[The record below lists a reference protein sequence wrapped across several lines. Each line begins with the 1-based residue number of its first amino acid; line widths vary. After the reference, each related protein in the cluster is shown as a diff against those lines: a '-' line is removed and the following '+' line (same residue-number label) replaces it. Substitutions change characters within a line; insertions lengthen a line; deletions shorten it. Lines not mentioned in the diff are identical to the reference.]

1 MIGDAADHR
10 PRYTLHVGGEL
21 AAIIQTLDTGADEPD
36 HAGAAQ
42 LLAQL
47 DPPELRSATSQYDLI
62 VAMGVV
68 RAGTPSAPPPADVP
82 AAVHGCSRQ
91 RAPTLTGGCLGHML
105 TAVNGAQQAGSGP

>member
-10 PRYTLHVGGEL
+10 PSYTLHVGGEL
-21 AAIIQTLDTGADEPD
+21 AAIIQTLDTGAGEPD

-47 DPPELRSATSQYDLI
+47 DRPEIRSATSQYDLI

-68 RAGTPSAPPPADVP
+68 RAGTPSAPPAADVP
-82 AAVHGCSRQ
+82 AAGCSRQ